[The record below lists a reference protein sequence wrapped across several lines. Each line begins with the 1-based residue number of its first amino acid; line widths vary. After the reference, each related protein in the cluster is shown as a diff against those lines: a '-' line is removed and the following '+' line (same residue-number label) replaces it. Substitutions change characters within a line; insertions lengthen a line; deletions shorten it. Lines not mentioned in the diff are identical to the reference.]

1 MLTGPTIASLLLTG
15 LLAGRAGLRELLARL
30 LRWRVSARWYVVAL
44 LTAPLLVAGVLVAL
58 SLASPVFLPPIITA
72 DDKAAMLL
80 PALGVALTTVLEE
93 LGWTG
98 FAIPRLRRRYSVFTT
113 ALIMGVLW
121 GVWHVL
127 QISWVGRTAAAEVP
141 LALFLALYF
150 LSSIAQLTAY
160 RVLMV
165 WVYERTESLLVA
177 TLMHGSYAACTLP
190 FLMPPLTGTSFVIY
204 AWVFSA
210 ALWVVVAAVAAGSG
224 GHLARQPLRQQ
235 VA

>member
-1 MLTGPTIASLLLTG
+1 MTIITAFIKRHAVPTYYALTFAISWGLFLLVGGPGFYSGTSYQSDPLFPLAILAMLTGPTIASLLLTG
-15 LLAGRAGLRELLARL
+15 LLSGRAGLRELLTRL
-30 LRWRVSARWYVVAL
+30 LRWRVGVRWYAVAL
-44 LTAPLLVAGVLVAL
+44 LTAPLLVAAVLFAL

-80 PALGVALTTVLEE
+80 PALGVALTTVFEE

-127 QISWVGRTAAAEVP
+127 QISWVGRTSFAEVP
-141 LALFLALYF
+141 LVFFLALYF

-165 WVYERTESLLVA
+165 WV
-177 TLMHGSYAACTLP
+177 
-190 FLMPPLTGTSFVIY
+190 
-204 AWVFSA
+204 
-210 ALWVVVAAVAAGSG
+210 
-224 GHLARQPLRQQ
+224 
-235 VA
+235 